1 MAAILIVDDEPLQ
14 RTILKTIL
22 SDEGFE
28 THEAS
33 SGEEALKM
41 IKTYPPDI
49 VLTDL
54 KMDGMDGIEL
64 LQKISTDKLK
74 SGGDVPLVII
84 TTAFGTVHS
93 AVDAMKRGAFD
104 YLTKPLDKDVVMITI
119 RRALERIELVRKT
132 EELQQALYD
141 KFKID
146 GIIGRSAALNEV
158 LQVIRKVSGSPA
170 TVLILGESGT
180 GKELIA
186 RAIHYNSPRSSK
198 TFTAINCAAIPET
211 LLESELFGYEP
222 GAFTGAASRKIGLFE
237 ATNGGTLF
245 LDEIGDL
252 PALTQAKILRVLQ
265 EKEVRRLG
273 GRDSFKVDVRIIA
286 ATNKDLEKEMGEG
299 KFREDLFYRLKV
311 VSISLPPLRERKEDI
326 PELAGFFLMRYNHEF
341 GKKIRKIDDAAIRA
355 FCEYQWPG
363 NIRQFES
370 VIEKAVLMCESDVIT
385 LDDIRGEL
393 QISAATNFLD
403 IPLPDEGL
411 RLEELETSILIKA
424 MEMGNHVVAKAAKL
438 VGMNYYA
445 FYNRWDKIQQGGA
458 GKHTPVFN
466 MKFPESGIS
475 LEKIEEDLIRKA
487 MARSNNV
494 ISKAAKLLGISYKSF
509 YNKWEK
515 INPEAKSH
523 RREES
528 L

>member
-1 MAAILIVDDEPLQ
+1 MATILIVDDEPLQ

-41 IKTYPPDI
+41 IKAYPPEI

-64 LQKISTDKLK
+64 LQRISTDKLK

-132 EELQQALYD
+132 EELQKALYD

-146 GIIGRSAALNEV
+146 GIIGRSPAINEV
-158 LQVIRKVSGSPA
+158 IQVIRKVSGSPA

-186 RAIHYNSPRSSK
+186 RAIHYNSTRSTR

-222 GAFTGAASRKIGLFE
+222 GSFTGAASRKMGLFE

-252 PALTQAKILRVLQ
+252 PSLTQAKILRVLQ

-273 GRDSFKVDVRIIA
+273 GRESFKVDVRIIA
-286 ATNKDLEKEMGEG
+286 ATNKDLEKEMREG

-311 VSISLPPLRERKEDI
+311 VSICLPPLRERKEDI
-326 PELAGFFLMRYNHEF
+326 PELAGFFLLRYNHDF
-341 GKKIRKIDDAAIRA
+341 GKKIKKIDDAALRA
-355 FCEYQWPG
+355 LCEYQWPG

-370 VIEKAVLMCESDVIT
+370 VIEKAVLMCESDIIT
-385 LDDIRGEL
+385 LADIRGEL
-393 QISAATNFLD
+393 QISSPAGSLD
-403 IPLPDEGL
+403 ISLPEEGFS
-411 RLEELETSILIKA
+411 LEEFETWVMIKA
-424 MEMGNHVVAKAAKL
+424 MEKGNSVVAKAAKL

-445 FYNRWDKIQQGGA
+445 FYNRWDKIQQSGA
-458 GKHTPVFN
+458 GKNVPAFTYI
-466 MKFPESGIS
+466 FPESGIS
-475 LEKIEEDLIRKA
+475 LEKIEEDLLKKA

-494 ISKAAKLLGISYKSF
+494 ISKAARLLRISYKSF

-515 INPEAKSH
+515 INPEAKSS

>member
-1 MAAILIVDDEPLQ
+1 
-14 RTILKTIL
+14 
-22 SDEGFE
+22 
-28 THEAS
+28 
-33 SGEEALKM
+33 
-41 IKTYPPDI
+41 
-49 VLTDL
+49 
-54 KMDGMDGIEL
+54 
-64 LQKISTDKLK
+64 
-74 SGGDVPLVII
+74 
-84 TTAFGTVHS
+84 
-93 AVDAMKRGAFD
+93 
-104 YLTKPLDKDVVMITI
+104 
-119 RRALERIELVRKT
+119 
-132 EELQQALYD
+132 
-141 KFKID
+141 
-146 GIIGRSAALNEV
+146 
-158 LQVIRKVSGSPA
+158 
-170 TVLILGESGT
+170 
-180 GKELIA
+180 
-186 RAIHYNSPRSSK
+186 
-198 TFTAINCAAIPET
+198 
-211 LLESELFGYEP
+211 
-222 GAFTGAASRKIGLFE
+222 
-237 ATNGGTLF
+237 
-245 LDEIGDL
+245 
-252 PALTQAKILRVLQ
+252 
-265 EKEVRRLG
+265 
-273 GRDSFKVDVRIIA
+273 
-286 ATNKDLEKEMGEG
+286 
-299 KFREDLFYRLKV
+299 
-311 VSISLPPLRERKEDI
+311 
-326 PELAGFFLMRYNHEF
+326 MRYNHEF

-458 GKHTPVFN
+458 GKHAPVFD
-466 MKFPESGIS
+466 MKLPESGIS

-494 ISKAAKLLGISYKSF
+494 ISKAAKLLGMSYKSF